1 MVLNKTA
8 VKKLFNDA
16 GVQVNI
22 LALNNVDNWA
32 LTLVEE
38 MVQCANKLGIKRL
51 TPGKIIDILP
61 DIVEGKDA

>member
-22 LALNNVDNWA
+22 LALNNVDSWA
-32 LTLVEE
+32 LTLLEE
-38 MVQCANKLGIKRL
+38 MVQCASKLGIRRL
-51 TPGKIIDILP
+51 TPRKITDILP

>member
-38 MVQCANKLGIKRL
+38 MVQCANKLLIKRL